1 MSVEGITKIT
11 ADDIAAATAEHKV
24 IKLLAVV
31 ENGEAGVSARVYPAL
46 IDENHPL
53 ASVHGSFNAVFVKA
67 EAADDLMFYG
77 RGAGGAPTASAVVG
91 DVGPK
96 PATLLLAAPAR
107 PSRCTRV
114 AEGSDYRLQGCIRRA
129 LPDSRQAGRAGRHR
143 R

>member
-1 MSVEGITKIT
+1 M
-11 ADDIAAATAEHKV
+11 
-24 IKLLAVV
+24 V

-91 DVGPK
+91 DVVTWPAYRPGLHRPAITLYNDLPK
-96 PATLLLAAPAR
+96 APIEA
-107 PSRCTRV
+107 SKGRV
-114 AEGSDYRLQGCIRRA
+114 RRA
-129 LPDSRQAGRAGRHR
+129 FRHP
-143 R
+143 